1 MYTFPVKHE
10 FIVNVKCRMDWFY
23 GKPYVIICV
32 HVFNFLK
39 QSSSANGTVKFYPT
53 HTEIPWLVIIY
64 NAEAKI
70 ENHLIRKRSVMNQF
84 NIEVDWPNS
93 LVHSLHSSRALN
105 LTVDRFQTNN
115 TLIYSHGL
123 SYNCSPRAVTLFLQI
138 SGGECTR
145 ARVSGETAKR
155 EKRGQQPEI
164 SSLAPSVTSLVIWV
178 SRAFCSTD

>member
-1 MYTFPVKHE
+1 MS
-10 FIVNVKCRMDWFY
+10 
-23 GKPYVIICV
+23 
-32 HVFNFLK
+32 FNFLK

-105 LTVDRFQTNN
+105 LTVDRFQTND

-123 SYNCSPRAVTLFLQI
+123 STIAVCEQSLFFFRFREG
-138 SGGECTR
+138 SAR
-145 ARVSGETAKR
+145 ARAAKR
-155 EKRGQQPEI
+155 ETGKTRAAARD
-164 SSLAPSVTSLVIWV
+164 LPSRTFSHASGHLSV
-178 SRAFCSTD
+178 SRVLLDGLRQERDCS